1 MQVCTSLQTDNHAST
16 PPLCFL
22 QAGCPS
28 CRPTNSVKALKAKDA
43 CIFFSLNNHHHKT
56 TISISI
62 HFLAQ
67 DTPLIQYL
75 FHQLQTKIEIFILW
89 INYFCKQSYTCTF
102 QIQLHRC
109 QLTVTVIIMTAVA
122 YQPNTE
128 SKRR

>member
-1 MQVCTSLQTDNHAST
+1 MGTIYVHLQDVINNYKLKLTAYTSRYANTAYCSRNGH
-16 PPLCFL
+16 
-22 QAGCPS
+22 
-28 CRPTNSVKALKAKDA
+28 A